1 MDVVFREVRFPPK
14 QKSQPKEE
22 LNNIE
27 FELESDEY
35 ESIEKDE
42 LEEEET
48 QVPSFRRLVRETRK
62 LKWYI
67 PLDFHFN
74 FYFSITYDD
83 PISIREELDSKYT
96 KLWNKAMVEEKDI
109 WDKNKNWD

>member
-1 MDVVFREVRFPPK
+1 MLYLERLEFPPK

-48 QVPSFRRLVRETRK
+48 QVLSFRRLVRETRK

-74 FYFSITYDD
+74 FYFYITYDD
-83 PISIREELDSKYT
+83 PISIREEVDS
-96 KLWNKAMVEEKDI
+96 
-109 WDKNKNWD
+109 